1 VESIKGS
8 ELNVPDAVFA
18 WVLDGRGGARPL
30 EDDDVIDKEH
40 PCWLHLNYTHPD
52 SADWLASTPLLPNN
66 VRDAL
71 AGESLRPRVSRMG
84 DGTLITLRC
93 INGSTDERP
102 DQLVAMRVYMDDGL
116 IVSTRQRKVLALD
129 DIVNDLKEGTG
140 PVDCG
145 SWLVDVCDAL
155 TDHASEFIEELH
167 DKIID
172 LEDNLLDQQIPPR
185 GFLALLR
192 KQLIVM
198 RRYMTPQR
206 DVYARLASER
216 LGWMNDDQRR
226 RMQDIADRLGRGL
239 DEIDSCIARTAVMA
253 DEIAQVMQESL
264 ARRTYTMSLMAMV
277 FLPSTFLTGLFGV
290 NLGGIPGGEYRYG
303 FTAFCVM
310 LVVLIGGVAWWLHR
324 SKWL

>member
-1 VESIKGS
+1 MEAIKGS
-8 ELNVPDAVFA
+8 DVNVPDAVFA
-18 WVLDGRGGARPL
+18 WLLDGRGGVKPL
-30 EDDDVIDKEH
+30 EDNDVIDSQH
-40 PCWLHLNYTHPD
+40 LCWLHLNYTHPD
-52 SADWLASTPLLPNN
+52 SARWLASTPLLPNN

-71 AGESLRPRVSRMG
+71 AGESSRPRVSRLG
-84 DGTLITLRC
+84 EGTLITLRC

-102 DQLVAMRVYMDDGL
+102 DQLVAMRLYMDERF

-129 DIVNDLKEGTG
+129 DVVSDLQEGTG

-145 SWLVDVCDAL
+145 GWLVDVCDAL

-198 RRYMTPQR
+198 RRYM
-206 DVYARLASER
+206 A
-216 LGWMNDDQRR
+216 

-239 DEIDSCIARTAVMA
+239 DEIDACIARTGIMA

-290 NLGGIPGGEYRYG
+290 NLGGIPGGGWRFG
-303 FTAFCVM
+303 FSLFCIL
-310 LVVLIGGVAWWLHR
+310 LVVLIGGVTLWLHR

>member
-1 VESIKGS
+1 MESIKGS
-8 ELNVPDAVFA
+8 EVNVPDAVFA
-18 WVLDGRGGARPL
+18 WVFDGQGGARPL
-30 EDDDVIDKEH
+30 EDQDHIDSEH
-40 PCWLHLNYTHPD
+40 PCWLHPQLHAPGQRRV
-52 SADWLASTPLLPNN
+52 ARVHAAIAQRRF
-66 VRDAL
+66 RDAL

-84 DGTLITLRC
+84 EGTLITLRC

-102 DQLVAMRVYMDDGL
+102 DQLVAMRVYMDERL
-116 IVSTRQRKVLALD
+116 NRFPTRQRKVLALD
-129 DIVNDLKEGTG
+129 DVINDLKEGTG
-140 PVDCG
+140 PADCG

-198 RRYMTPQR
+198 RRYIDPSARRLCAAGQR
-206 DVYARLASER
+206 THE
-216 LGWMNDDQRR
+216 
-226 RMQDIADRLGRGL
+226 L
-239 DEIDSCIARTAVMA
+239 DERRSAPQNAGLSLTGSDVDWTRLTSCIARTAVMA

-264 ARRTYTMSLMAMV
+264 ARRTYTMSLMAIV

-290 NLGGIPGGEYRYG
+290 NLGGIPAVNITMASPR
-303 FTAFCVM
+303 FASC
-310 LVVLIGGVAWWLHR
+310 
-324 SKWL
+324 

>member
-1 VESIKGS
+1 MEAIKGS
-8 ELNVPDAVFA
+8 DVNVPDAVFA
-18 WVLDGRGGARPL
+18 WLLDGRGGVKPL
-30 EDDDVIDKEH
+30 EDNDVIDSQH

-52 SADWLASTPLLPNN
+52 SARWLASTPLLPNN

-71 AGESLRPRVSRMG
+71 AGESSRPRVSRMG
-84 DGTLITLRC
+84 EGTLITLRC

-102 DQLVAMRVYMDDGL
+102 DQLVAMRLYMDERF

-129 DIVNDLKEGTG
+129 DVVSDLQEGTG

-145 SWLVDVCDAL
+145 GWLVDVCDAL

-198 RRYMTPQR
+198 RRYMAPQR

-216 LGWMNDDQRR
+216 LPWMSDDHRR

-239 DEIDSCIARTAVMA
+239 DEIDACIARTGIMA

-290 NLGGIPGGEYRYG
+290 NLGGIPAADGGS
-303 FTAFCVM
+303 AFLCFVFC
-310 LVVLIGGVAWWLHR
+310 
-324 SKWL
+324 

>member
-1 VESIKGS
+1 MEAIKGS
-8 ELNVPDAVFA
+8 EVNVPDAVFA
-18 WVLDGRGGARPL
+18 WLLDGRGGIKPL
-30 EDDDVIDKEH
+30 ENDDIIDSQH

-52 SADWLASTPLLPNN
+52 SAQWLASTPLLPNS

-71 AGESLRPRVSRMG
+71 AGEFAPTRQSDG
-84 DGTLITLRC
+84 EGTLITLRC

-102 DQLVAMRVYMDDGL
+102 DQLVAMRVYMDERF

-129 DIVNDLKEGTG
+129 EVVSDLQEGTG
-140 PVDCG
+140 PSDCG
-145 SWLVDVCDAL
+145 GWLVDACDAL
-155 TDHASEFIEELH
+155 TDHASEFIEQLH

-198 RRYMTPQR
+198 RRYMAPQR

-216 LGWMNDDQRR
+216 LAWMNDDQRR

-239 DEIDSCIARTAVMA
+239 DEIDACIARTGVMA

-290 NLGGIPGGEYRYG
+290 NLGEFRAAHGILD
-303 FTAFCVM
+303 FLCSVFC
-310 LVVLIGGVAWWLHR
+310 
-324 SKWL
+324 

>member
-1 VESIKGS
+1 MEAIKGS
-8 ELNVPDAVFA
+8 DVNVPDAVFA
-18 WVLDGRGGARPL
+18 WLLDGRGGVKSL
-30 EDDDVIDKEH
+30 EDNDMIDSQH

-52 SADWLASTPLLPNN
+52 SARWLASTPLLPNN

-71 AGESLRPRVSRMG
+71 AGESSRPRVSRMG
-84 DGTLITLRC
+84 EGTLITLRC

-102 DQLVAMRVYMDDGL
+102 DQLVAMRLYMDERL

-129 DIVNDLKEGTG
+129 DVVSDLQKGAG
-140 PVDCG
+140 PADCG
-145 SWLVDVCDAL
+145 GWLVDVCDAL

-198 RRYMTPQR
+198 RRYMAPQR
-206 DVYARLASER
+206 DVYARLVSER
-216 LGWMNDDQRR
+216 LPWMSDDHRR
-226 RMQDIADRLGRGL
+226 RIQDIADRLGRGL
-239 DEIDSCIARTAVMA
+239 DEIDACIARTGIMA

-290 NLGGIPGGEYRYG
+290 NLGGIPGGGWRFG
-303 FTAFCVM
+303 FSLFCIL
-310 LVVLIGGVAWWLHR
+310 LVVLIGGVTLWLHR

>member
-1 VESIKGS
+1 MEAIKGS
-8 ELNVPDAVFA
+8 DVNVPDAVFA
-18 WVLDGRGGARPL
+18 WLLDGRGGVKSL
-30 EDDDVIDKEH
+30 EDNDVIDSQH

-52 SADWLASTPLLPNN
+52 SARWLASTPLLPNN

-71 AGESLRPRVSRMG
+71 AGESSRPRVSRMG
-84 DGTLITLRC
+84 EGTLITLRS

-102 DQLVAMRVYMDDGL
+102 DQLVAMRLYMDERL

-129 DIVNDLKEGTG
+129 DVVSDLQEGAG
-140 PVDCG
+140 PAGCG
-145 SWLVDVCDAL
+145 GWLVDVCDAL

-198 RRYMTPQR
+198 RRYMAPQR

-216 LGWMNDDQRR
+216 LPWMSDDHRR

-239 DEIDSCIARTAVMA
+239 DEIDACIARTGIMA

-290 NLGGIPGGEYRYG
+290 NLGGIPGGGWRFG
-303 FTAFCVM
+303 FSLFCIL
-310 LVVLIGGVAWWLHR
+310 LVVLIGGVTLWLHR

>member
-1 VESIKGS
+1 MEAIKGS
-8 ELNVPDAVFA
+8 DVNVPDAVFA
-18 WVLDGRGGARPL
+18 WLLDGRGGVKPL
-30 EDDDVIDKEH
+30 EDNDVIDSQH

-52 SADWLASTPLLPNN
+52 SARWLASTPLLPNN

-71 AGESLRPRVSRMG
+71 AGESSRPRVSRMG
-84 DGTLITLRC
+84 EGTLITLRC

-102 DQLVAMRVYMDDGL
+102 DQLVAMRLYMDERF

-129 DIVNDLKEGTG
+129 DVVSDLQEGTG

-145 SWLVDVCDAL
+145 GWLVDVCDAL

-198 RRYMTPQR
+198 RRYMAPQR

-216 LGWMNDDQRR
+216 LPWMSDDHRR

-239 DEIDSCIARTAVMA
+239 DKIDACIARTGIMA

-290 NLGGIPGGEYRYG
+290 NLGGIPGGGWRFG
-303 FTAFCVM
+303 FSLFCIL
-310 LVVLIGGVAWWLHR
+310 LVVLIGGVTLWLHR

>member
-1 VESIKGS
+1 MEAIKGS
-8 ELNVPDAVFA
+8 DVNVPDAVFA
-18 WVLDGRGGARPL
+18 WLLDGRGGVKPL
-30 EDDDVIDKEH
+30 EDNDVIDSQH

-52 SADWLASTPLLPNN
+52 SARWLASTPLLPNN

-71 AGESLRPRVSRMG
+71 AGESSRPRVSRMG
-84 DGTLITLRC
+84 EGTLITLRC

-102 DQLVAMRVYMDDGL
+102 DQLVAMRLYMDERF

-129 DIVNDLKEGTG
+129 DVVSDLQEGTG

-145 SWLVDVCDAL
+145 GWLVDVCDAL

-198 RRYMTPQR
+198 RRYMAPQR

-216 LGWMNDDQRR
+216 LPWMSDDHRR

-239 DEIDSCIARTAVMA
+239 DEIDVCIARTGIMA

-290 NLGGIPGGEYRYG
+290 NLGGIPGGGWRFG
-303 FTAFCVM
+303 FSLFCIL
-310 LVVLIGGVAWWLHR
+310 LVVLIGGVTLWLHR